1 MSVETIAL
9 VLNHSK
15 ATGRAKLVLIG
26 IANHQGDQGSWP
38 SIATLARYANASER
52 SVKRDIQDLVALGE
66 LVVEVNAAPVGG
78 QYKTNL
84 YWVNI
89 SPSGVTDWVS
99 RGDSS
104 GNQGCQTGYS
114 GVTPSGTQN
123 IINHIEPLLKKKGF
137 NVDWKPD
144 TELVEWANRTNP
156 NLDVSDAVA
165 QMIDYLLA
173 TGKASQVKDIEARFR
188 TWVRNSVKFGKPVAT
203 EATYLKQIGTK
214 L

>member
-52 SVKRDIQDLVALGE
+52 SVKRDLKDLVDLGE
-66 LVVEVNAAPVGG
+66 LRVEVNAAPVGG

-84 YWVNI
+84 YWVTVE
-89 SPSGVTDWVS
+89 PSGVTDGAN

-104 GNQGCQTGYS
+104 GHQGCQMVQT
-114 GVTPSGTQN
+114 GVTPGGTLN
-123 IINHIEPLLKKKGF
+123 IYNHIEPLRKKKGF
-137 NVDWKPD
+137 DQNWKPSP
-144 TELVEWANRTNP
+144 ELVEWANVTNP
-156 NLDVSDAVA
+156 NLDVDDAVA
-165 QMIDYLLA
+165 QMVDYLLA
-173 TGKASQVKDIEARFR
+173 TGKASQVKDIDARFR
-188 TWVRNSVKFGKPVAT
+188 TWVRNSVKFGKKEVT
-203 EATYLKQIGTK
+203 ETVPLIGDR